1 MRQSGVVVHDYG
13 ESCVFVFKNHGKN
26 NCDSGKM
33 VIVVQMS

>member
-1 MRQSGVVVHDYG
+1 MIMENHVQF
-13 ESCVFVFKNHGKN
+13 EFINHGKN